1 MAAEDDRP
9 RRRLRAVGGSIRW
22 RVTLAAVV
30 VVGLAL
36 LAGAVGMITLLHRA
50 EEDNVRTAA
59 RLRANEIAA
68 VLETG
73 QAPGT
78 LAVDD
83 DEEVLIQVLDA
94 SGKVVASSPNMAGRP
109 PVADVRPGQAKRID
123 ETPIEDEA
131 SVVVARAARGPS
143 GTFTVL
149 VARTISDSSTED
161 VADLLRIG
169 LPLLLILVGLTTWWA
184 VGRALIPTLG
194 RLEES
199 QARQRRF
206 VGDASHELRS
216 PLANIR
222 QHAEVALAHPERAD
236 TAKLARTVLTEGTRM
251 QRLVEDL
258 LRLAR
263 ADERTAPVRRALV
276 DLDDVVFEVAADLR
290 QSTALRIDT
299 TAVSAGRVSGDQTEL
314 QRMVQ
319 NLAENAAR
327 HARATVG
334 FVLREDPSG
343 TTTLSVEDDGPGI
356 AEADRQRIFER
367 FVRLDGA
374 RARDAGGSGLGL
386 AIVAEIVTAHGGT
399 ITVGTSPLGGARFE
413 VLLPRH
419 A

>member
-1 MAAEDDRP
+1 MAADDRP

-36 LAGAVGMITLLHRA
+36 LAGAVGMITLLRRA

-68 VLETG
+68 VLEAG

-83 DEEVLIQVLDA
+83 EEEVLIQVLDA
-94 SGKVVASSPNMAGRP
+94 SGKVMASSPNMAGRP
-109 PVADVRPGQAKRID
+109 PVADVRAGQAKRID

-131 SVVVARAARGPS
+131 SVVVARAAQGPS

-149 VARTISDSSTED
+149 VARTLSDSSTEE
-161 VADLLRIG
+161 VAELLRIG
-169 LPLLLILVGLTTWWA
+169 LPLLLVLVGFTTWWA

-194 RLEES
+194 RLEDS

-216 PLANIR
+216 PLAIIR
-222 QHAEVALAHPERAD
+222 QHAEVALAHPERTDA
-236 TAKLARTVLTEGTRM
+236 AKLAQRVLTEGTRM

-258 LRLAR
+258 LLLAR
-263 ADERTAPVRRALV
+263 ADEGTRPVRRTPV
-276 DLDDVVFEVAADLR
+276 DLDDVVFEVAAGLR
-290 QSTALRIDT
+290 QASSLRVDT
-299 TAVSAGRVSGDQTEL
+299 TAVSAGRVAGDQSQL

-319 NLAENAAR
+319 NLADNAAR
-327 HARATVG
+327 HARGAVG
-334 FVLREDPSG
+334 FVLREDSSG
-343 TTTLSVEDDGPGI
+343 STQLCVEDDGPGI

-386 AIVAEIVTAHGGT
+386 AIVAEIVASHGGT
-399 ITVGTSPLGGARFE
+399 ISVGPSPLGGARFE

>member
-1 MAAEDDRP
+1 MAAEDRP

-83 DEEVLIQVLDA
+83 EEEVLIQVLDA
-94 SGKVVASSPNMAGRP
+94 AGKVVSSSPNMAGRP
-109 PVADVRPGQAKRID
+109 PVADVAPGKAKRID

-149 VARTISDSSTED
+149 VARTLSDSSAED
-161 VADLLRIG
+161 VAELLRIG
-169 LPLLLILVGLTTWWA
+169 VPLLLVLVGLTTWLA

-222 QHAEVALAHPERAD
+222 QHAEVAVAHPERTD
-236 TAKLARTVLTEGTRM
+236 TAKLAQTVLTEGTRM

-258 LRLAR
+258 LLLAR
-263 ADERTAPVRRALV
+263 ADEGTSPVRRQPV
-276 DLDDVVFEVAADLR
+276 DLDDVVFEVAAGLR
-290 QSTALRIDT
+290 QASQLRVDT
-299 TAVSAGRVSGDQTEL
+299 TAVSAGRVAGDQNQL

-319 NLAENAAR
+319 NLADNAAR
-327 HARATVG
+327 HARGSVG
-334 FVLREDPSG
+334 FVLRENSSG
-343 TTTLSVEDDGPGI
+343 STQLCVEDDGPGV
-356 AEADRQRIFER
+356 ADVDRQRIFER

-386 AIVAEIVTAHGGT
+386 AIVAEIVAAHGGT
-399 ITVGTSPLGGARFE
+399 ISVGTSPLGGARFE
-413 VLLPRH
+413 VVLPSH

>member
-1 MAAEDDRP
+1 MAADDRP

-30 VVGLAL
+30 VVGVALA
-36 LAGAVGMITLLHRA
+36 AGATGMITLLHRA
-50 EEDNVRTAA
+50 HEDNVRTAA

-68 VLETG
+68 VIEAG
-73 QAPGT
+73 QTPGT
-78 LAVDD
+78 LAVED
-83 DEEVLIQVLDA
+83 DEDVLIQVLDS
-94 SGKVVASSPNMAGRP
+94 SGTVVASSPNVAGRP
-109 PVADVRPGQAKRID
+109 AVADVSPGQAKRVD

-131 SVVVARAARGPS
+131 SVVVARAARSPS

-149 VARTISDSSTED
+149 VARTLGSGSTEE
-161 VADLLRIG
+161 VAELLRIG
-169 LPLLLILVGLTTWWA
+169 LPLLLVLVGFTTWRA

-206 VGDASHELRS
+206 VADASHELRS
-216 PLANIR
+216 PLAIIR
-222 QHAEVALAHPERAD
+222 QHAEVALAHPERTD
-236 TAKLARTVLTEGTRM
+236 TARLARTVLTEDTRM

-258 LRLAR
+258 LLLAR
-263 ADERTAPVRRALV
+263 ADERTGPVRRAPV
-276 DLDDVVFEVAADLR
+276 DLDDVVFEVAAALR
-290 QSTALRIDT
+290 QSSPLRIDT
-299 TAVSAGRVSGDQTEL
+299 TAVSAGRVSGDQAQL

-334 FVLREDPSG
+334 FMLREDPAG
-343 TTTLSVEDDGPGI
+343 TTTLCVEDDGGGI

-386 AIVAEIVTAHGGT
+386 AFVAEIVTAHGGT

-413 VLLPRH
+413 VLLPRP

>member
-1 MAAEDDRP
+1 MAAEPRP

-36 LAGAVGMITLLHRA
+36 LGGAAGMIALLHRA
-50 EEDNVRTAA
+50 HEDNVRTAA
-59 RLRANEIAA
+59 RLRAKEIAA
-68 VLETG
+68 VLVAG

-83 DEEVLIQVLDA
+83 DEEVLIQVVDP
-94 SGKVVASSPNMAGRP
+94 SGAVVASSPNMAGRP
-109 PVADVRPGQAKRID
+109 AVADVRPGSARRID
-123 ETPIEDEA
+123 ETPIEDET
-131 SVVVARAARGPS
+131 SVVVAEAARGPA

-149 VARTISDSSTED
+149 VARTLGDGSTEE
-161 VADLLRIG
+161 VAELLRIG
-169 LPLLLILVGLTTWWA
+169 LPLLLALVGVTTWLA

-216 PLANIR
+216 PLAIIR

-236 TAKLARTVLTEGTRM
+236 TAKLARTVLTEDTRM

-258 LRLAR
+258 LLLAR
-263 ADERTAPVRRALV
+263 ADEGTSPVRRQPV
-276 DLDDVVFEVAADLR
+276 DLDDVVFEVATALR
-290 QSTALRIDT
+290 QSSPLRVDT
-299 TAVSAGRVSGDQTEL
+299 TAVSAGRVAGDQGQL
-314 QRMVQ
+314 QRVVQ
-319 NLAENAAR
+319 NLADNAAR

-334 FVLREDPSG
+334 FVLCEQSSG
-343 TTTLSVEDDGPGI
+343 KTQLCVDDDGPGI

-386 AIVAEIVTAHGGT
+386 AIVAEIVAGHGGT

-413 VLLPRH
+413 VVLPSH

>member
-1 MAAEDDRP
+1 MAADDRP

-30 VVGLAL
+30 VVGVAL

-50 EEDNVRTAA
+50 HEDNVRTAA

-68 VLETG
+68 VLEAG

-83 DEEVLIQVLDA
+83 EEEVLIQVLDA
-94 SGKVVASSPNMAGRP
+94 SGSVVASSPNMAGRP
-109 PVADVRPGQAKRID
+109 PVADVRPGKAKRID

-131 SVVVARAARGPS
+131 SVVVARAARAPS
-143 GTFTVL
+143 GEFTIL
-149 VARTISDSSTED
+149 VARTLGDGSTDE
-161 VADLLRIG
+161 VAELLKIG
-169 LPLLLILVGLTTWWA
+169 LPLLLALVGVTTWQA

-206 VGDASHELRS
+206 VADASHELRS
-216 PLANIR
+216 PLAIIR
-222 QHAEVALAHPERAD
+222 QHAEVALAHPNRTD
-236 TAKLARTVLTEGTRM
+236 TAKLARTVLAEDTRM

-258 LRLAR
+258 LLLAR
-263 ADERTAPVRRALV
+263 ADESTSPVRRQPV
-276 DLDDVVFEVAADLR
+276 DLDDVVFEVAAGLR
-290 QSTALRIDT
+290 QSSSLRVDT
-299 TAVSAGRVSGDQTEL
+299 TAVSAGRVAGDPSQL

-319 NLAENAAR
+319 NLADNAAR

-334 FVLREDPSG
+334 FVLREDAAG
-343 TTTLSVEDDGPGI
+343 TTELCVDDDGPGI
-356 AEADRQRIFER
+356 AEADRKRIFER

-374 RARDAGGSGLGL
+374 RTRDAGGSGLGL
-386 AIVAEIVTAHGGT
+386 AIVAEIVAAHGGT
-399 ITVGTSPLGGARFE
+399 VTIGTSPLGGARFK
-413 VLLPRH
+413 VSLPGH

>member
-1 MAAEDDRP
+1 MAADDRP

-22 RVTLAAVV
+22 RVTLAAVL

-36 LAGAVGMITLLHRA
+36 AAGAAGMITLLHRA

-59 RLRANEIAA
+59 RLRANEVAA
-68 VLETG
+68 VLEAG
-73 QAPGT
+73 QSPGT

-83 DEEVLIQVLDA
+83 EEEVLIQVLDTA
-94 SGKVVASSPNMAGRP
+94 GKVVASSPNMAGRP
-109 PVADVRPGQAKRID
+109 PVADVRAGQAKRID

-131 SVVVARAARGPS
+131 SVVVARAAEGPS
-143 GTFTVL
+143 GSFTVL
-149 VARTISDSSTED
+149 VARTLSDSSAED
-161 VADLLRIG
+161 VAELLRVG
-169 LPLLLILVGLTTWWA
+169 LPLLLVLVGFTTWWA

-206 VGDASHELRS
+206 VSDASHELRS
-216 PLANIR
+216 PLAIIR
-222 QHAEVALAHPERAD
+222 QHAEVALTHPERAD
-236 TAKLARTVLTEGTRM
+236 AAKLAQRVLTEGVRM

-258 LRLAR
+258 LLLAR
-263 ADERTAPVRRALV
+263 ADEGTSPVRRTPV
-276 DLDDVVFEVAADLR
+276 DLDDVVFEVAAGLR
-290 QSTALRIDT
+290 QASSLQVDT
-299 TAVSAGRVSGDQTEL
+299 TAVSAGRVSGDQSQL

-319 NLAENAAR
+319 NLADNAAR
-327 HARATVG
+327 HARGAVG
-334 FVLREDPSG
+334 FVLREDSSG
-343 TTTLSVEDDGPGI
+343 STQLCVEDDGPGI

-386 AIVAEIVTAHGGT
+386 AIVAEIVASHGGT
-399 ITVGTSPLGGARFE
+399 ISVGPSALGGARFE
-413 VLLPRH
+413 VLLPRQ

>member
-1 MAAEDDRP
+1 MAADDRP

-50 EEDNVRTAA
+50 HEDNVRTAA
-59 RLRANEIAA
+59 RLRANEIVA
-68 VLETG
+68 VLEAG
-73 QAPGT
+73 QAPAT

-83 DEEVLIQVLDA
+83 DEEVIIQVLDA
-94 SGKVVASSPNMAGRP
+94 SRTVVASSPNMAGRP
-109 PVADVRPGQAKRID
+109 PVADVQPGKAKRID
-123 ETPIEDEA
+123 ETPIEDEE

-143 GTFTVL
+143 GTYTVL
-149 VARTISDSSTED
+149 VARTLGDGSTEE
-161 VADLLRIG
+161 VAELLRIG
-169 LPLLLILVGLTTWWA
+169 LPLLLVLVGFTTWLA

-206 VGDASHELRS
+206 VADASHELRS
-216 PLANIR
+216 PLAIIR
-222 QHAEVALAHPERAD
+222 QHAEVAIAHPERTD
-236 TAKLARTVLTEGTRM
+236 TAKLAQTVLTEDTRM

-258 LRLAR
+258 LLLAR
-263 ADERTAPVRRALV
+263 ADEGTSPVRRQPV
-276 DLDDVVFEVAADLR
+276 DLDDIVFEVAAGLR
-290 QSTALRIDT
+290 QSSSLRVDT
-299 TAVSAGRVSGDQTEL
+299 TAVSAGRVAGDQGQL

-319 NLAENAAR
+319 NLADNAAR
-327 HARATVG
+327 HTRTTVA
-334 FVLREDPSG
+334 FVLREDPPG
-343 TTTLSVEDDGPGI
+343 RTQLCVDDDGPGI
-356 AEADRQRIFER
+356 AEADRRRIFER

-386 AIVAEIVTAHGGT
+386 AIVAEIVAAHGGT
-399 ITVGTSPLGGARFE
+399 VTVGTSPLGGARFE
-413 VLLPRH
+413 VVFPRT

>member
-1 MAAEDDRP
+1 MAADDRP

-30 VVGLAL
+30 VVGVAL
-36 LAGAVGMITLLHRA
+36 LAGAAGMITLLRRA
-50 EEDNVRTAA
+50 NEDNVRTAA
-59 RLRANEIAA
+59 RLRAREIAA
-68 VLETG
+68 VLAAG

-94 SGKVVASSPNMAGRP
+94 SGKVVASSPNIARRP
-109 PVADVRPGQAKRID
+109 PVADLRPGKAKTID
-123 ETPIEDEA
+123 ETPIEDEP
-131 SVVVARAARGPS
+131 SVVVAEAVRGRS

-149 VARTISDSSTED
+149 VARTLGDGSTEE
-161 VADLLRIG
+161 VAELLRIG
-169 LPLLLILVGLTTWWA
+169 LPLLLALVGLTTWLA

-206 VGDASHELRS
+206 VADASHELRS
-216 PLANIR
+216 PLATIR
-222 QHAEVALAHPERAD
+222 QHAEVALAHPERTD
-236 TAKLARTVLTEGTRM
+236 TTKLAQTVLTEDTRM

-258 LRLAR
+258 LLLAR
-263 ADERTAPVRRALV
+263 ADEGTSPVRRQPV
-276 DLDDVVFEVAADLR
+276 DLDDVVFEVAAGLR
-290 QSTALRIDT
+290 RSSPLRVDT
-299 TAVSAGRVSGDQTEL
+299 TAVSAGRVAGDQGQL

-327 HARATVG
+327 HARATVS
-334 FVLREDPSG
+334 FVLREGPSG
-343 TTTLSVEDDGPGI
+343 TTQLCVEDDGPGI

-413 VLLPRH
+413 VVFPRH

>member
-1 MAAEDDRP
+1 MAADDRP

-22 RVTLAAVV
+22 RVTLAAVL

-36 LAGAVGMITLLHRA
+36 AAGAAGMITLLHRA

-59 RLRANEIAA
+59 RLRANEVAA
-68 VLETG
+68 VLEAG
-73 QAPGT
+73 QSPGT

-83 DEEVLIQVLDA
+83 EEEVLIQVLDTA
-94 SGKVVASSPNMAGRP
+94 GKVVASSPNMAGRP
-109 PVADVRPGQAKRID
+109 PVADVRAGQAKRID

-131 SVVVARAARGPS
+131 SVVVARAAEGPS
-143 GTFTVL
+143 GSFTVL
-149 VARTISDSSTED
+149 VARTLSDSSTED
-161 VADLLRIG
+161 VAELLRIG
-169 LPLLLILVGLTTWWA
+169 LPLLLVLVGFTTWWA

-206 VGDASHELRS
+206 VSDASHELRS
-216 PLANIR
+216 PLAIIR
-222 QHAEVALAHPERAD
+222 QHAEVALTHPERAD
-236 TAKLARTVLTEGTRM
+236 AAKLAQRVLTEGIRM

-258 LRLAR
+258 LLLAR
-263 ADERTAPVRRALV
+263 ADEGTGPVRRTPV
-276 DLDDVVFEVAADLR
+276 DLDDVVFEVAAGLR
-290 QSTALRIDT
+290 QASSLQVDT
-299 TAVSAGRVSGDQTEL
+299 TAVSAGRVAGDQSQL

-319 NLAENAAR
+319 NLADNAAR
-327 HARATVG
+327 HARGAVG
-334 FVLREDPSG
+334 FVLREDSSG
-343 TTTLSVEDDGPGI
+343 STQLCVEDDGPGI

-386 AIVAEIVTAHGGT
+386 AIVAEIVASHGGT
-399 ITVGTSPLGGARFE
+399 ISVGPSALGGARFE
-413 VLLPRH
+413 VLLPRQ

>member
-1 MAAEDDRP
+1 MAADDRP

-30 VVGLAL
+30 VVGVALA
-36 LAGAVGMITLLHRA
+36 AGATGMITLLHRA
-50 EEDNVRTAA
+50 HEDNVRTAA

-68 VLETG
+68 VIEAG
-73 QAPGT
+73 QTPGT
-78 LAVDD
+78 LAVED
-83 DEEVLIQVLDA
+83 DEDVLIQVLDS
-94 SGKVVASSPNMAGRP
+94 SGTVVASSPNVAGRP
-109 PVADVRPGQAKRID
+109 AVADVSPGQAKRVD

-131 SVVVARAARGPS
+131 SVVVARAARSPS

-149 VARTISDSSTED
+149 VARTLGSGSTEE
-161 VADLLRIG
+161 VAELLRIG
-169 LPLLLILVGLTTWWA
+169 LPLLLVLVGFTTWRA

-206 VGDASHELRS
+206 VADASHELRS
-216 PLANIR
+216 PLAIIR
-222 QHAEVALAHPERAD
+222 QHAEVALAHPERTD
-236 TAKLARTVLTEGTRM
+236 TARLARTVLTEDTRM

-258 LRLAR
+258 LLLAR
-263 ADERTAPVRRALV
+263 ADERTGPVRRAPV
-276 DLDDVVFEVAADLR
+276 DLDDVVFEVAAALR
-290 QSTALRIDT
+290 QSSPLRIDT
-299 TAVSAGRVSGDQTEL
+299 TAVSAGRVSGDQAQL

-334 FVLREDPSG
+334 FMLREDPAG
-343 TTTLSVEDDGPGI
+343 TTTLCVEDDGGGI

-413 VLLPRH
+413 VLLPRP

>member
-1 MAAEDDRP
+1 MAADDRP

-36 LAGAVGMITLLHRA
+36 LAGAAGMITLLHRA
-50 EEDNVRTAA
+50 HEDNVRTAA

-68 VLETG
+68 VIEAG
-73 QAPGT
+73 QPPGALT
-78 LAVDD
+78 VDD

-94 SGKVVASSPNMAGRP
+94 SRKVVASSPNVAGRA
-109 PVADVRPGQAKRID
+109 PVADVRPGDAKRVD

-131 SVVVARAARGPS
+131 SIVVARAARGPS

-149 VARTISDSSTED
+149 VARTLGDGSTEE
-161 VADLLRIG
+161 VAELLRIG
-169 LPLLLILVGLTTWWA
+169 LPLLLALVGLTTWLA

-216 PLANIR
+216 PLAIIR

-236 TAKLARTVLTEGTRM
+236 TAKLARTVLTEDTRM

-258 LRLAR
+258 LLLAR
-263 ADERTAPVRRALV
+263 ADEGMSPVRRQPV
-276 DLDDVVFEVAADLR
+276 DLDDVVFAMAAGLR
-290 QSTALRIDT
+290 RSSPLRVDT
-299 TAVSAGRVSGDQTEL
+299 TAVSAGRVAGDQNQL

-319 NLAENAAR
+319 NLADNAAR
-327 HARATVG
+327 HARTTVG
-334 FVLREDPSG
+334 FVLHEASSG
-343 TTTLSVEDDGPGI
+343 RTKLCVDDDGPGV
-356 AEADRQRIFER
+356 AETDRQRIFER

-386 AIVAEIVTAHGGT
+386 AIVAEIVAAHGGT

-413 VLLPRH
+413 VLLPTH

>member
-1 MAAEDDRP
+1 MAADERP

-22 RVTLAAVV
+22 RVTLAAVA
-30 VVGLAL
+30 VVGVAL
-36 LAGAVGMITLLHRA
+36 LAGAAGMIALLQRA
-50 EEDNVRTAA
+50 HEDNVRTAA

-68 VLETG
+68 VLEAG

-83 DEEVLIQVLDA
+83 EEEVLIQVLDA

-131 SVVVARAARGPS
+131 SVVVARPARGPA

-149 VARTISDSSTED
+149 VARTLGDSSTEE
-161 VADLLRIG
+161 VAELLRIG
-169 LPLLLILVGLTTWWA
+169 VPLLLVLVGLTTWLA

-222 QHAEVALAHPERAD
+222 QHAEVALAHPERTD
-236 TAKLARTVLTEGTRM
+236 TTKLARTVLTEGTRM

-258 LRLAR
+258 LLLAR
-263 ADERTAPVRRALV
+263 ADERTGPVRRAPV
-276 DLDDVVFEVAADLR
+276 DLDDVVFEVAAGLR
-290 QSTALRIDT
+290 QSSALRIDT
-299 TAVSAGRVSGDQTEL
+299 TGVSAGRVAGDHGQL

-319 NLAENAAR
+319 NLADNAAR
-327 HARATVG
+327 HARGTVG

-343 TTTLSVEDDGPGI
+343 STQLCVEDDGPGI

-386 AIVAEIVTAHGGT
+386 AIVAEIVAAHGGT
-399 ITVGTSPLGGARFE
+399 ISVGPSPLGGARFE
-413 VLLPRH
+413 VALPSG

>member
-1 MAAEDDRP
+1 MAADDRP

-30 VVGLAL
+30 VVGVALA
-36 LAGAVGMITLLHRA
+36 AGATGMITLLHRA
-50 EEDNVRTAA
+50 HEDNVRTAA

-68 VLETG
+68 VIETG
-73 QAPGT
+73 QTPGT
-78 LAVDD
+78 LAVED
-83 DEEVLIQVLDA
+83 DEDVLIQVLDS
-94 SGKVVASSPNMAGRP
+94 SGTVVASSPNVAGRP
-109 PVADVRPGQAKRID
+109 AVADVSPGQAKRID

-131 SVVVARAARGPS
+131 SVVVARAARSPS

-149 VARTISDSSTED
+149 VARTLGSGSTEE
-161 VADLLRIG
+161 VAELLRIG
-169 LPLLLILVGLTTWWA
+169 LPLLLVLVGFTTWVA

-206 VGDASHELRS
+206 VADASHELRS
-216 PLANIR
+216 PLATIR
-222 QHAEVALAHPERAD
+222 QHAEVALAHPERTD
-236 TAKLARTVLTEGTRM
+236 TAKLARTVLTEDIRM

-258 LRLAR
+258 LLLAR
-263 ADERTAPVRRALV
+263 ADERTGPVRRAPV
-276 DLDDVVFEVAADLR
+276 DLDDVVFEVAAALR
-290 QSTALRIDT
+290 QSSPLRVDT
-299 TAVSAGRVSGDQTEL
+299 TAVSAGRVSGDQAEL

-334 FVLREDPSG
+334 FMLREDPAG
-343 TTTLSVEDDGPGI
+343 TTTLCVEDDGQGI

-399 ITVGTSPLGGARFE
+399 ITVGSSPLGGARFE
-413 VLLPRH
+413 VLLPRP

>member
-1 MAAEDDRP
+1 MAADDRP

-36 LAGAVGMITLLHRA
+36 LAGAVGMITLLQRA
-50 EEDNVRTAA
+50 HEDNVRTAA

-68 VLETG
+68 VLEAG

-83 DEEVLIQVLDA
+83 DEEVIIQVLDA
-94 SGKVVASSPNMAGRP
+94 SGAVVASSPNMAGRP
-109 PVADVRPGQAKRID
+109 PVADVAPGKARRID

-131 SVVVARAARGPS
+131 SIVVARAARAPS
-143 GTFTVL
+143 GMFTVL
-149 VARTISDSSTED
+149 VVRTLSDSSTDE
-161 VADLLRIG
+161 VAELLRIG
-169 LPLLLILVGLTTWWA
+169 LPLLLVLVGITTWWA

-206 VGDASHELRS
+206 VADASHELRS
-216 PLANIR
+216 PLAIIR
-222 QHAEVALAHPERAD
+222 QHSEVALAHPERTD
-236 TAKLARTVLTEGTRM
+236 TAKLAQTVLTEDTRM

-258 LRLAR
+258 LLLAR
-263 ADERTAPVRRALV
+263 ADERTGPVRRAPV
-276 DLDDVVFEVAADLR
+276 DLDDVVFEVAAGLR
-290 QSTALRIDT
+290 QSSPLRIDT
-299 TAVSAGRVSGDQTEL
+299 TAVSAGRVAGDQGQL

-319 NLAENAAR
+319 NLADNAAR
-327 HARATVG
+327 HARSTVG
-334 FVLREDPSG
+334 FGLREDASG
-343 TTTLSVEDDGPGI
+343 TTTLCVEDDGPGV

-413 VLLPRH
+413 VVLPGH

>member
-1 MAAEDDRP
+1 MAADARP

-50 EEDNVRTAA
+50 HEDNVRTAA
-59 RLRANEIAA
+59 RLRAKEIAA

-94 SGKVVASSPNMAGRP
+94 TGAVVASSPNMAGRRA
-109 PVADVRPGQAKRID
+109 VADVRPGEARRLD

-131 SVVVARAARGPS
+131 SVVVAEGARGPS
-143 GTFTVL
+143 GRFTVL
-149 VARTISDSSTED
+149 VARTLGDGSTDE
-161 VADLLRIG
+161 VAELLRIG
-169 LPLLLILVGLTTWWA
+169 LPLLLALVGLTTWLA

-216 PLANIR
+216 PLANMR
-222 QHAEVALAHPERAD
+222 QHAEVALAHPERTD
-236 TAKLARTVLTEGTRM
+236 TAKLARTVMTEGTRM

-258 LRLAR
+258 LLLAR
-263 ADERTAPVRRALV
+263 ADEGTSPVRRQPV
-276 DLDDVVFEVAADLR
+276 DLDDVVFEVAAGLR
-290 QSTALRIDT
+290 RSSPLRVDT
-299 TAVSAGRVSGDQTEL
+299 TAVSAGRVSGDQAQL
-314 QRMVQ
+314 QRLVQ
-319 NLAENAAR
+319 NLADNAAR
-327 HARATVG
+327 HAQGTVG
-334 FVLREDPSG
+334 FVLREEPPG
-343 TTTLSVEDDGPGI
+343 KTQLWVEDDGPGV

-386 AIVAEIVTAHGGT
+386 AIVAEIVAAHGGT
-399 ITVGTSPLGGARFE
+399 ITVGTSQLGGARFE
-413 VLLPRH
+413 VVLPGH

>member
-1 MAAEDDRP
+1 MAADDRP

-36 LAGAVGMITLLHRA
+36 AAGAVGMITLLHRA

-68 VLETG
+68 VIESG
-73 QAPGT
+73 QTPGT

-83 DEEVLIQVLDA
+83 EEEVLIQVLDA
-94 SGKVVASSPNMAGRP
+94 AGKVVASSPNMAGRP
-109 PVADVRPGQAKRID
+109 PVADVRPGQAKRIE

-131 SVVVARAARGPS
+131 SVVVGRAARAPS

-149 VARTISDSSTED
+149 VARTLSDSSAED
-161 VADLLRIG
+161 VAELLRIG
-169 LPLLLILVGLTTWWA
+169 LPLLLVLVGFTTWWA

-206 VGDASHELRS
+206 VADASHELRS
-216 PLANIR
+216 PLANLR
-222 QHAEVALAHPERAD
+222 QPAEVALAHPERAD
-236 TAKLARTVLTEGTRM
+236 AAKLARTVLTEGARM

-258 LRLAR
+258 LLLAR
-263 ADERTAPVRRALV
+263 ADEGTSPVRRTPV
-276 DLDDVVFEVAADLR
+276 DLDDVVFEVAAGLR
-290 QSTALRIDT
+290 QGSTLRVDT
-299 TAVSAGRVSGDQTEL
+299 TAVSAGRVAGDQSQL

-319 NLAENAAR
+319 NLADNAAR
-327 HARATVG
+327 HAKSAVG
-334 FVLREDPSG
+334 FGLREDSSG
-343 TTTLSVEDDGPGI
+343 STQLCVEDDGPGI

-386 AIVAEIVTAHGGT
+386 AIVAEIVAAHGGT
-399 ITVGTSPLGGARFE
+399 ISVGTSPLGGARFE